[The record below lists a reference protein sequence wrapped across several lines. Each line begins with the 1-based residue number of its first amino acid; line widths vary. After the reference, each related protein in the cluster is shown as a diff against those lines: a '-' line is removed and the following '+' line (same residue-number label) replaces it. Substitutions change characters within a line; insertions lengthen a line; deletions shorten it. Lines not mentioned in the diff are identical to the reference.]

1 MAVCFNYFLS
11 TVIFVNIDI
20 SQGSIATY
28 SRCGAI
34 IKYEFAANL
43 LLSLKIVAFQEV
55 IDNSLMSCFFDSRCI
70 ADRFSGPG
78 RADDTACVFVRQ

>member
-55 IDNSLMSCFFDSRCI
+55 IGNSLMSCFLTRGVLPIALVVQVEQVIRCV
-70 ADRFSGPG
+70 
-78 RADDTACVFVRQ
+78 CVFGQ